1 MKVCLRTSMNGMFI
15 MTPVMIVMGWFS
27 ALLWL
32 FSAIGPLRIPGDGS
46 KLWEWYIQLESVYIY
61 IYIYMYIS
69 IYIYIYLGFQ
79 WSTEI
84 EVIVVMR
91 PWQPEEIL
99 VTSLSL
105 QLEHSKK
112 QSKSYHGII
121 RQQQHS
127 IVIYIIIYIIHIFIV
142 LYIQYYIYIPF
153 IPILSNVYLHL
164 SPLHLHQ
171 MVIINLPTK
180 QPTCLI
186 LNLENNLYH
195 WWLKQVKHHW
205 HRIKCWLRC
214 IWLMTKL

>member
-1 MKVCLRTSMNGMFI
+1 
-15 MTPVMIVMGWFS
+15 
-27 ALLWL
+27 
-32 FSAIGPLRIPGDGS
+32 
-46 KLWEWYIQLESVYIY
+46 
-61 IYIYMYIS
+61 
-69 IYIYIYLGFQ
+69 
-79 WSTEI
+79 
-84 EVIVVMR
+84 MR

-99 VTSLSL
+99 GTSLSL

-127 IVIYIIIYIIHIFIV
+127 IVIYIYIYIYIYINIYIYIIYIYSIIYTV
-142 LYIQYYIYIPF
+142 LCIYIYIPF
-153 IPILSNVYLHL
+153 IPILSNCYLHL
-164 SPLHLHQ
+164 SPLPLHQ

-214 IWLMTKL
+214 IWLMAEL